1 MSENIPNGGRRQNR
15 LASLS
20 PALKVLPQ
28 GRLCVMLTLSSFLET
43 QVTAEAGV
51 ALPSLSLPFP
61 HCRFEYLF
69 KKDILLYLAYKSKMA
84 SFKG

>member
-1 MSENIPNGGRRQNR
+1 
-15 LASLS
+15 
-20 PALKVLPQ
+20 
-28 GRLCVMLTLSSFLET
+28 MLTLSSFLET